1 MIKHIKKLKYFLNYF
16 ISKKV
21 SSEIFVFNI
30 EIDINKIN
38 NFLELKNTLDRKNFI
53 WDGDWD
59 EKKINISKYRN
70 YSASYNS
77 IFQIYLENKNFK
89 ECEEYKKKTD
99 LIVNGKK
106 TARANNMFELDNY
119 FKSLE
124 TLKNNLNKYGYKS
137 QIELNN
143 DDKKNDEIGVVINR
157 HGEIIKLEDKFGG
170 THRFAL
176 CKILGISKITVS
188 IKAIHKSLIKEE
200 LIDKIRIQNDKN
212 QMEMLVKKAINSNYD

>member
-1 MIKHIKKLKYFLNYF
+1 
-16 ISKKV
+16 
-21 SSEIFVFNI
+21 
-30 EIDINKIN
+30 
-38 NFLELKNTLDRKNFI
+38 
-53 WDGDWD
+53 
-59 EKKINISKYRN
+59 
-70 YSASYNS
+70 
-77 IFQIYLENKNFK
+77 
-89 ECEEYKKKTD
+89 
-99 LIVNGKK
+99 
-106 TARANNMFELDNY
+106 MFELDNY

>member
-59 EKKINISKYRN
+59 YKKINISKYRN

-89 ECEEYKKKTD
+89 ECEEYRIKTD
-99 LIVNGKK
+99 LILKGKK
-106 TARANNMFELDNY
+106 TGRANNMFELDNY

-124 TLKNNLNKYGYKS
+124 TLKNNLNKYGYKN
-137 QIELNN
+137 QIELKN

-200 LIDKIRIQNDKN
+200 LIDKIAIQNDKS
-212 QMEMLVKKAINSNYD
+212 QMEMLVKKAIDTNYN

>member
-1 MIKHIKKLKYFLNYF
+1 
-16 ISKKV
+16 
-21 SSEIFVFNI
+21 
-30 EIDINKIN
+30 
-38 NFLELKNTLDRKNFI
+38 
-53 WDGDWD
+53 
-59 EKKINISKYRN
+59 
-70 YSASYNS
+70 
-77 IFQIYLENKNFK
+77 
-89 ECEEYKKKTD
+89 
-99 LIVNGKK
+99 
-106 TARANNMFELDNY
+106 MFELDNY

-176 CKILGISKITVS
+176 CKILNSKITVS

-200 LIDKIRIQNDKN
+200 LIDKITTQNDKN
-212 QMEMLVKKAINSNYD
+212 QMEILIKKAIDTNYN